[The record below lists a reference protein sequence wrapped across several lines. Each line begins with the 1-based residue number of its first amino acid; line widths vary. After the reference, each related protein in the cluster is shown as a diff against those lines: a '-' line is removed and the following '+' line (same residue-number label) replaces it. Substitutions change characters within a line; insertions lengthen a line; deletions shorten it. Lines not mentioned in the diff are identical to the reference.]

1 MNFSPIYPSA
11 VYFAG
16 LLLLVPLFAGALFSD
31 RLWTLTAPLPRALR
45 FAAPGVLAL
54 PYAMVTL
61 SMHYFQW
68 GWFVLYLVLPTAVAG
83 LLWMSGR
90 MDPAKR
96 GTWVD
101 FAVLAVLGLSI
112 DLRWFEEAWPGG
124 LTVFGKMILLDAAIY
139 GFMLVRRLEGVGFD
153 LRMRWSDLWTGARG
167 FLFYAP
173 LGLILG
179 FAMGFFHP
187 HQDYPAPLAVFGGV
201 VFTFLFIAIPEEL
214 FFRGWVQNLL
224 ENRLGRWPALG
235 ITSVLFGL
243 SHFNKQTYTFNWRY
257 VVLATV
263 AGVFYGLAWRRDRRV
278 AASSITHT
286 LVDTVWS
293 IFLR

>member
-1 MNFSPIYPSA
+1 VNFSPIYPSA

-153 LRMRWSDLWTGARG
+153 LDRGAGIPVLCSAG
-167 FLFYAP
+167 FDPWLRDGILPSAS
-173 LGLILG
+173 GLSG
-179 FAMGFFHP
+179 A
-187 HQDYPAPLAVFGGV
+187 AGGV
-201 VFTFLFIAIPEEL
+201 RRGRVHVLVHRDSGRAFLSRMGAESA
-214 FFRGWVQNLL
+214 RK
-224 ENRLGRWPALG
+224 PAG
-235 ITSVLFGL
+235 TMAGAGHHVRVVRSVAL
-243 SHFNKQTYTFNWRY
+243 Q
-257 VVLATV
+257 
-263 AGVFYGLAWRRDRRV
+263 
-278 AASSITHT
+278 
-286 LVDTVWS
+286 
-293 IFLR
+293 